1 MVKFLLIAYIVFYL
15 ALAAGGIWSDL
26 RSKYI
31 WWITLVDL
39 FSSVLS
45 LVGMILFL
53 AEIRS
58 PQIISAFA
66 YGFPLIV
73 LCYFFVTVIDIYDEL
88 KEDPENKLDTVI
100 GFLLALLFEIPC
112 LLILFQYTYRS

>member
-1 MVKFLLIAYIVFYL
+1 LVKFLFIAYIVCYL
-15 ALAAGGIWSDL
+15 AVAAGGIWSDL
-26 RSKYI
+26 RSKYV
-31 WWITLVDL
+31 WWLVLIDL
-39 FSSVLS
+39 FGSVLS

-58 PQIISAFA
+58 PQLISAFA

-73 LCYFFVTVIDIYDEL
+73 LSYFFVTAIDIYDEL
-88 KEDPENKLDTVI
+88 KEDPENKLDTLI

>member
-1 MVKFLLIAYIVFYL
+1 MVKFLFIAYIVCYL
-15 ALAAGGIWSDL
+15 AVAAGGIWSDL
-26 RSKYI
+26 RSKYV
-31 WWITLVDL
+31 WWLVLIDL
-39 FSSVLS
+39 FGSVLS

-58 PQIISAFA
+58 PQLISAFA

-73 LCYFFVTVIDIYDEL
+73 LSYFFVTAIDIYDEL
-88 KEDPENKLDTVI
+88 KEDPENKLDTLI

>member
-1 MVKFLLIAYIVFYL
+1 MIRLLLIAYIVCYL
-15 ALAAGGIWSDL
+15 VIAAGGIWADL
-26 RSKYI
+26 RSKYV

-39 FSSVLS
+39 FGSVFS

-58 PQIISAFA
+58 SQLLLAFS

-73 LCYFFVTVIDIYDEL
+73 LSYAFVTAIDIYDEL
-88 KEDPENKLDTVI
+88 KEDPDHRLDTVI
-100 GFLLALLFEIPC
+100 GSLLALLFEIPC
-112 LLILFQYTYRS
+112 LVILFQYTYKN

>member
-1 MVKFLLIAYIVFYL
+1 MVKFLLIAYIVCYL
-15 ALAAGGIWSDL
+15 ALSAGGIWADL
-26 RSKYI
+26 RSKYV
-31 WWITLVDL
+31 WWITLIDL

-53 AEIRS
+53 ADIRNS
-58 PQIISAFA
+58 QMISAFA

-73 LCYFFVTVIDIYDEL
+73 LCYFFVAVIDIYDGL
-88 KEDPENKLDTVI
+88 KEDPENKLDTLI

-112 LLILFQYTYRS
+112 LLILFQYTYGS